1 MLPLESEM
9 PAYVAPNVEHLLGD
23 LGGIRTDLESRGI
36 YLRLSA
42 TAEFAGNVS
51 GGVKQGATS
60 ANQVAFSADIDWQ
73 RLAGVTGLSTH
84 LILVNRSSGNDSR
97 LFGDNVSPVQEIYST
112 GGGVAV
118 HLGSAYAEEVLFDGR
133 LDLPGGWMNVE
144 NDLASSPL

>member
-51 GGVKQGATS
+51 RGAKQGATS
-60 ANQVAFSADIDWQ
+60 AHQVP
-73 RLAGVTGLSTH
+73 
-84 LILVNRSSGNDSR
+84 SR
-97 LFGDNVSPVQEIYST
+97 PMSI
-112 GGGVAV
+112 
-118 HLGSAYAEEVLFDGR
+118 GSVL
-133 LDLPGGWMNVE
+133 
-144 NDLASSPL
+144 LASRACRRILS